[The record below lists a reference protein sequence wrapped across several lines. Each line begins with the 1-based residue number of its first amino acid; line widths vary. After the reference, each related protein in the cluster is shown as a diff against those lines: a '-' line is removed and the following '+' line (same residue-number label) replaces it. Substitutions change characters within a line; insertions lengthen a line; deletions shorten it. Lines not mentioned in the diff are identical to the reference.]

1 MAKQDKA
8 LVITQATLHDDIFV
22 KILILKMT
30 KEAWDHLKEEF
41 QGSERTKRMQGLTLR
56 REFKA
61 VKMNEIESV
70 KDFIDILL
78 KVVTKI
84 NLFGEKLNNE
94 QVFQGTISEY
104 I

>member
-1 MAKQDKA
+1 MKSHNDEVTKQDKA
-8 LVITQATLHDDIFV
+8 LVWW
-22 KILILKMT
+22 K
-30 KEAWDHLKEEF
+30 AWDHLKEEF

>member
-1 MAKQDKA
+1 
-8 LVITQATLHDDIFV
+8 
-22 KILILKMT
+22 
-30 KEAWDHLKEEF
+30 
-41 QGSERTKRMQGLTLR
+41 MQGLTLR